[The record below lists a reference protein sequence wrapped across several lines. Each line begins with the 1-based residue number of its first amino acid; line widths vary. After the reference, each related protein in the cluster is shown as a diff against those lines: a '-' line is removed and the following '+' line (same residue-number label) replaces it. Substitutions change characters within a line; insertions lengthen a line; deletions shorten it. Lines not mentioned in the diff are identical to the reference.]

1 MLCVDGMY
9 GKTVS
14 ELFPSGQVEIN
25 GKRYEARALHG
36 KIEKG
41 EKIKVIKTAYMDLV
55 VELAST

>member
-1 MLCVDGMY
+1 MY

-36 KIEKG
+36 RIEKG
-41 EKIKVIKTAYMDLV
+41 EKIKVIKTASMDLV
-55 VELAST
+55 VEVGIS